1 VKVLDFGI
9 AKALS
14 LSRKVTRNDFGTR
27 PYLSPERLDEDGDVN
42 EFADLWAVGV
52 MLYEMIRGAR
62 PFDAPDTQR
71 LERIIRSRQP
81 APALTGQC
89 PDGLAA
95 IVARLLGPT
104 PDVRYESARAIRED
118 LDRFTTGQ
126 RTVAEEQGWPAR
138 ARDEEATRRTT
149 RSEESAADDA
159 TRRTRPVVP
168 PPLPTAA
175 LRAPA
180 MRPPVPQASL
190 QQATAAPP
198 ARGRVRR
205 LLFRAV
211 LVILGI
217 MIFNAFAKEFSV
229 MSDAD
234 RVAGEVSTRGLDE
247 LGDLWKAQARLDARS
262 SLEFGTD
269 GLEHALVE
277 RTMTLTDGIIG
288 NYRMGLPNVREAQ
301 WTSARNA
308 LRRAVPAAPGN
319 NRLLAA
325 LRYCEGHLH
334 RIDGEA
340 AKQRNEDAEAQ
351 SELSESVALFREA
364 AELRSDWPD
373 PFLGLA
379 RVFIFGLDDVDRGAS
394 ALEQAQQRG
403 YTLTERE
410 TSLLADG
417 YRARGTSFVRI
428 ARKLEG
434 MPQESDYLTKAVEA
448 YQRALE
454 LYVQSNT
461 QPKITENIRGTQR
474 QHDETQQRLD
484 ELNPQ
489 VPDAPEPEPVE
500 SPAPSS
506 SGNESIGAVLE
517 VVHPWA

>member
-1 VKVLDFGI
+1 
-9 AKALS
+9 
-14 LSRKVTRNDFGTR
+14 
-27 PYLSPERLDEDGDVN
+27 
-42 EFADLWAVGV
+42 
-52 MLYEMIRGAR
+52 
-62 PFDAPDTQR
+62 
-71 LERIIRSRQP
+71 
-81 APALTGQC
+81 
-89 PDGLAA
+89 
-95 IVARLLGPT
+95 
-104 PDVRYESARAIRED
+104 
-118 LDRFTTGQ
+118 
-126 RTVAEEQGWPAR
+126 
-138 ARDEEATRRTT
+138 
-149 RSEESAADDA
+149 
-159 TRRTRPVVP
+159 
-168 PPLPTAA
+168 
-175 LRAPA
+175 
-180 MRPPVPQASL
+180 
-190 QQATAAPP
+190 
-198 ARGRVRR
+198 
-205 LLFRAV
+205 
-211 LVILGI
+211 
-217 MIFNAFAKEFSV
+217 
-229 MSDAD
+229 
-234 RVAGEVSTRGLDE
+234 
-247 LGDLWKAQARLDARS
+247 
-262 SLEFGTD
+262 
-269 GLEHALVE
+269 
-277 RTMTLTDGIIG
+277 
-288 NYRMGLPNVREAQ
+288 MGLPNVREAQ
-301 WTSARNA
+301 WMSARNA
-308 LRRAVPAAPGN
+308 LRRAVPAEPGN
-319 NRLLAA
+319 NRLVAA

-351 SELSESVALFREA
+351 NELSESVALFREA

-474 QHDETQQRLD
+474 QHDETQHRLD
-484 ELNPQ
+484 ELNPL

-517 VVHPWA
+517 VLHPWA